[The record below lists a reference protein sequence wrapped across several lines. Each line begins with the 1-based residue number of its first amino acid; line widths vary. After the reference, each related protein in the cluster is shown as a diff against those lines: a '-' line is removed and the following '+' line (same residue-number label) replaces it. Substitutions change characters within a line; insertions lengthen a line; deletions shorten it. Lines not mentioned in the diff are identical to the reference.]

1 MATLSNGWKV
11 PTDNEEMK
19 TLLIDFERN
28 INQMEKENPLT
39 IFKENMENGILYK
52 ASVQDAMNHLNT
64 FTSLYLSAMEL
75 REIISKKID

>member
-11 PTDNEEMK
+11 PTDKEEMK

>member
-11 PTDNEEMK
+11 PTDTEEMK
-19 TLLIDFERN
+19 TLLDDFERN
-28 INQMEKENPLT
+28 IVQMEKENPLT

-52 ASVQDAMNHLNT
+52 ASLQDATNHLNT

-75 REIISKKID
+75 REMISKKN

>member
-11 PTDNEEMK
+11 PTDKEEMK
-19 TLLIDFERN
+19 ILLNDFERN

-52 ASVQDAMNHLNT
+52 ASLQDATNHLNT

-75 REIISKKID
+75 REMIIKKID

>member
-11 PTDNEEMK
+11 PTDTEEMK
-19 TLLIDFERN
+19 TLLDDFERN
-28 INQMEKENPLT
+28 IVQMEKENPLT

-52 ASVQDAMNHLNT
+52 ASLQDATNHLNT

-75 REIISKKID
+75 IEMISKKN

>member
-11 PTDNEEMK
+11 PTDTEEMK
-19 TLLIDFERN
+19 TLLDDFERN
-28 INQMEKENPLT
+28 IVQMEKENPLT

-52 ASVQDAMNHLNT
+52 ASLQDATNHLNT

-75 REIISKKID
+75 REMISKKID